1 MEIDNFLTYLSKSKN
16 ASKHTIVAYASDLH
30 QFEQHLSCLCQG
42 NTEDKN
48 IDLNII
54 RIWIMDMADKGI
66 TNRSI
71 ARKLTALRTYFFYKE
86 TVDKDTKNP
95 MNKIVAP
102 KIAKR
107 KMSFISE
114 QEIKKLLNEQY
125 NEEDFLSLR
134 DKLIIELLYATGVR
148 RSELINIKQ
157 SDISFERECI
167 KVMGKR
173 KKERMV
179 PVNKKIVADLIKYI
193 DLKQRLNIKETVLFV
208 DKKGKPMSVNSLYYM
223 VHKKLEN
230 YDVNK
235 KSPHVFR
242 HTCAT
247 HLVGNGAELNNVK
260 TLMGHASVATTELYT
275 HTTLEQLKQEYKK
288 AFQHIN

>member
-16 ASKHTIVAYASDLH
+16 TSKHTIVAYASDLH

-42 NTEDKN
+42 DTEDKN

-260 TLMGHASVATTELYT
+260 TLMGHVSVATTELYT

>member
-16 ASKHTIVAYASDLH
+16 ASKHTLTAYASDLH
-30 QFEQHLSCLCQG
+30 QFEQHLSLLCQG
-42 NTEDKN
+42 DTEDKN

-223 VHKKLEN
+223 VHKKLEG

>member
-1 MEIDNFLTYLSKSKN
+1 MEIENFLTYLRKNKN
-16 ASKHTIVAYASDLH
+16 ASKHTITAYASDLH
-30 QFEQHLSCLCQG
+30 QFEQHLSYLCQG
-42 NTEDKN
+42 ETADEN
-48 IDLNII
+48 IDLNVI
-54 RIWIMDMADKGI
+54 RVWIMDMADKGI

-86 TVDKDTKNP
+86 TMDKDTKNP
-95 MNKIVAP
+95 MNKVVAP

-107 KMSFISE
+107 KMSFISK
-114 QEIKKLLNEQY
+114 QEIKKLLSEQCNED
-125 NEEDFLSLR
+125 DFLSLR

-148 RSELINIKQ
+148 RSELVNIKQ
-157 SDISFERECI
+157 ADISFERECI

-173 KKERMV
+173 KKERIV
-179 PVNKKIVADLIKYI
+179 PVNKKIVGDLIKYI

-223 VHKKLEN
+223 VHKKLED

-260 TLMGHASVATTELYT
+260 TLMGHASVATTELYA